1 MSLIEKLKN
10 ILNEMIE
17 ERKNIC
23 RSLAFTAAV
32 LCIAFAASLAVS
44 NSFDV
49 LTAIPAVFILAVFL
63 ISRYTESYW
72 YGIVASMVSMLMVNF
87 AFTFPFFE
95 FNFVIVENLVS
106 AIVMLSISIMT
117 GIMTTELK
125 RQEKMR
131 AETEKEKMR
140 ANLLRA
146 ISHDLRTPLT
156 TIYGASSA
164 MIENADGLS
173 KEQMTELADGIRED
187 AQWLIGMVEN
197 LLSVT
202 KIDSGEMKLIKTPV
216 VLEELIDSVL
226 VRFAKRYP
234 KQKVQAEIP
243 EEFISIPMDA
253 VLITQV
259 LVNLLEN
266 AVQHAEGM
274 ENLLLRVTTQKEE
287 AVFEVIDD
295 GCGIPKEKL
304 NRIFGSNFETGD
316 LPADNQKRNMGI
328 GLTVCASII
337 KAHEGIISVENRKEG
352 GCCFRF
358 GLKMEEEQDEQQ

>member
-1 MSLIEKLKN
+1 MVHIKDMKKKFHM
-10 ILNEMIE
+10 ILE
-17 ERKNIC
+17 ERQTIQKSLLFTIG
-23 RSLAFTAAV
+23 SLGLAFV
-32 LCIAFAASLAVS
+32 ISFAISDA
-44 NSFDV
+44 FDV
-49 LTAIPAVFILAVFL
+49 LTPIPAIFILAVFL
-63 ISRYTESYW
+63 ISRYTESCW
-72 YGIVASMVSMLMVNF
+72 YGIGASLLSMLMVNF

-95 FNFVIVENLVS
+95 FNFVIVENTVS
-106 AIVMLSISIMT
+106 AIVMLCISIMT
-117 GIMTTELK
+117 GILTTELK
-125 RQEKMR
+125 RQEKLR

-164 MIENADGLS
+164 MIENVDGLS
-173 KEQMTELADGIRED
+173 KEQMAELADGIRED

-202 KIDSGEMKLIKTPV
+202 KIDSGDMKLIKVPV

-234 KQKVQAEIP
+234 KQPVCVEIP
-243 EEFISIPMDA
+243 DDFISIPMDA

-266 AVQHAEGM
+266 AVQHAIGM
-274 ENLLLRVTTQKEE
+274 KNLVLRVTTKDEN
-287 AVFEVIDD
+287 AFFEIMDD

-304 NRIFGSNFETGD
+304 NRIFDSNFETGN

-328 GLTVCASII
+328 GLSVCASII
-337 KAHEGIISVENRKEG
+337 KAHEGTIEVENCKEG

-358 GLKMEEEQDEQQ
+358 TLKMEVEIDE

>member
-1 MSLIEKLKN
+1 MNFIEKLKN
-10 ILNEMIE
+10 VKNEMIE
-17 ERKNIC
+17 EKKTIC
-23 RSLAFTAAV
+23 RSLLFTAAV
-32 LCIAFAASLAVS
+32 LGIAFAASLAVS
-44 NSFDV
+44 NAFDV

-72 YGIVASMVSMLMVNF
+72 YGVGASMISMLMVNF

-95 FNFVIVENLVS
+95 FNFVIIENVVS

-164 MIENADGLS
+164 IMENSESLS
-173 KEQMTELADGIRED
+173 KEQMAELADGIRED

-202 KIDSGEMKLIKTPV
+202 KIDSGDMKLIKTPV
-216 VLEELIDSVL
+216 VLEELVDSVL

-234 KQKVQAEIP
+234 KQPVQTEIP

-266 AVQHAEGM
+266 AVQHAQGM
-274 ENLLLRVTTQKEE
+274 KTLILRVETHGET
-287 AVFEVIDD
+287 AVFEVLDD

-304 NRIFGSNFETGD
+304 QKIFSSNFETGN

-328 GLTVCASII
+328 GLSVCASII
-337 KAHEGIISVENRKEG
+337 KAHEGTITVENRKEG
-352 GCCFRF
+352 GSCFRF
-358 GLKMEEEQDEQQ
+358 TLNMEEEENER